1 MAMRRSRPKK
11 IQEKRLRRRVVL
23 CLRCEIQIG
32 SFHMTGKR
40 IIIPIPSHTL
50 GKTHLCVYP

>member
-40 IIIPIPSHTL
+40 IIIPISPHTL

>member
-1 MAMRRSRPKK
+1 MTTWQCGDHGLKKFKRSGL
-11 IQEKRLRRRVVL
+11 EDVSF
-23 CLRCEIQIG
+23 CEIQNG

-40 IIIPIPSHTL
+40 IIIPISPHTL